1 MLKVIAT
8 GKGGVGKTTT
18 ISTLA
23 TMFSR
28 EGTKVL
34 VFDTDPSMNLAM
46 TLGQASSTTSVPRR
60 ISTSAHPS
68 AS

>member
-1 MLKVIAT
+1 MLRIIST

-23 TMFSR
+23 TMMAK
-28 EGTKVL
+28 EGRKVL

-46 TLGQASSTTSVPRR
+46 TLGIPYQDVPTFTENKEE
-60 ISTSAHPS
+60 ISE
-68 AS
+68 